1 VLEAQSGLLSNKVD
15 YGVLK
20 QLEEKFEKKVAAIE
34 RDLKI
39 KGRKLATLMREIGD
53 GSSQNN

>member
-1 VLEAQSGLLSNKVD
+1 MSNKVD